1 MTEFK
6 DTQQQLTKFRLRVAA
21 AGLFVFVCFGLI
33 GLRFLY
39 LQVWHFSKY
48 SLQAN
53 ENRISV
59 APIVPNRGIITDRN
73 GVVLAKNYS
82 AYTLEITPS
91 APSLKLIAY
100 RLQLLIPMLS
110 DLRFARITHDRE
122 LLEEAREAA
131 FALPPETMEPE
142 VDALLGDSLH
152 LGES

>member
-1 MTEFK
+1 MTEF
-6 DTQQQLTKFRLRVAA
+6 QNAENQLAKFRVCVAA

-33 GLRFLY
+33 GVRFLY

-48 SLQAN
+48 SLQAD

-91 APSLKLIAY
+91 KIDRPLEQLIDDLALVIPIDARDRRRFKKLQEDSKNFESLPI
-100 RLQLLIPMLS
+100 RMRLS
-110 DLRFARITHDRE
+110 DEDISRSPA
-122 LLEEAREAA
+122 
-131 FALPPETMEPE
+131 
-142 VDALLGDSLH
+142 
-152 LGES
+152 

>member
-6 DTQQQLTKFRLRVAA
+6 DTQQQLNRFRLRVAA

-33 GLRFLY
+33 AFRFLF
-39 LQVWHFSKY
+39 LQVWHYSKY
-48 SLQAN
+48 SLQAD

-91 APSLKLIAY
+91 KLNDKIGRAH
-100 RLQLLIPMLS
+100 
-110 DLRFARITHDRE
+110 F
-122 LLEEAREAA
+122 
-131 FALPPETMEPE
+131 
-142 VDALLGDSLH
+142 
-152 LGES
+152 

>member
-6 DTQQQLTKFRLRVAA
+6 DTQQQLSKFRVRVAA

-33 GLRFLY
+33 ALRFLY
-39 LQVWHFSKY
+39 LQVWNHSKY
-48 SLQAN
+48 SLQAD

-91 APSLKLIAY
+91 KLTDTLEDTID
-100 RLQLLIPMLS
+100 QLSTVIP
-110 DLRFARITHDRE
+110 
-122 LLEEAREAA
+122 
-131 FALPPETMEPE
+131 
-142 VDALLGDSLH
+142 
-152 LGES
+152 